1 MGKSH
6 QAGWVSLRG
15 KRWFGYFRQTVLDPE
30 TNEER
35 VRKVCVKLALKS
47 KMTKSEARDAL
58 RMEVNKQTGQNL
70 AGSRVLK
77 DSSTTFGW
85 FVRNRYFPLR
95 EGDWRPETAKVKK
108 IQIEQDLLAKFEVYP
123 LDSIDKFML
132 QTHLNNLA
140 ERMSQDRVKQARSY
154 LKSIFGE
161 IVDQDFLVKD
171 PTRKL
176 KTPRNLRPKD
186 KRVLTWEQLWLA
198 LEQTNR
204 RDRLLL
210 MLDMTEALRPSELFA
225 LRWRSFDDVDTLS
238 ISETVYK
245 GTIRPFGKTEG
256 SLTDV
261 HLPPGLAEELRLWKQ
276 ETAKAPP
283 NGVVSLDAFIFPN
296 SRGGFMDTGNY
307 RNRVLNPLADKLGLP
322 KLNFQVM
329 RRTMATQAQSMGSVK
344 DIQAHLRHAK
354 ADTTA
359 NEYMQELPE
368 SVKKMVGSVYT
379 MLMKGGEPQESLKHL
394 PQKAANSCEEVA
406 VSN

>member
-35 VRKVCVKLALKS
+35 VKKICIKLALKS
-47 KMTKSEARDAL
+47 KMTKAEARDAL
-58 RMEVNKQTGQNL
+58 RTEVTKQTGQNL
-70 AGSRVLK
+70 GGRVLK

-95 EGDWRPETAKVKK
+95 EGDWRPETARMKK
-108 IQIEQDLLAKFEVYP
+108 IQMEQDLLAQFEEYP
-123 LDSIDKFML
+123 LDSIDRFML

-186 KRVLTWEQLWLA
+186 RQVLTWEQLWLA
-198 LEQTNR
+198 LERTTR

-210 MLDMTEALRPSELFA
+210 MLDMTEALRPTELFA

-238 ISETVYK
+238 ITETVYR
-245 GTIRPFGKTEG
+245 GRFGPLERPMEASRTFTC
-256 SLTDV
+256 
-261 HLPPGLAEELRLWKQ
+261 LR
-276 ETAKAPP
+276 A
-283 NGVVSLDAFIFPN
+283 
-296 SRGGFMDTGNY
+296 
-307 RNRVLNPLADKLGLP
+307 
-322 KLNFQVM
+322 
-329 RRTMATQAQSMGSVK
+329 
-344 DIQAHLRHAK
+344 
-354 ADTTA
+354 
-359 NEYMQELPE
+359 
-368 SVKKMVGSVYT
+368 
-379 MLMKGGEPQESLKHL
+379 
-394 PQKAANSCEEVA
+394 
-406 VSN
+406 